1 MIALASVIML
11 AGFAVLIETWRR
23 IIIAWGSELRFI
35 DAARIWFISSLVR
48 YLPWN
53 VVFQLGAVAE
63 LSRRDRISP
72 IAATGASVINQIVN
86 LAMGFVIALIAGFGA
101 LDTLSGG
108 YAKLGVVVATAMLI
122 GLLALPALLP
132 LLLRIVHRVTG
143 RQVAIGTLPHS
154 AIYVSL
160 VGNLLA
166 WTLYGLAYRALVA
179 GVIGSAPGGVM
190 DYIAVY
196 AAAYVIGYLFIL
208 LPAGAGIREG
218 IQMNALPMLGL
229 ATLGQ
234 ATVIAVSARL
244 WITVL
249 EVAPALI
256 FLARGSRR
264 NTPVSTPRHGSNS

>member
-1 MIALASVIML
+1 L
-11 AGFAVLIETWRR
+11 
-23 IIIAWGSELRFI
+23 
-35 DAARIWFISSLVR
+35 
-48 YLPWN
+48 
-53 VVFQLGAVAE
+53 
-63 LSRRDRISP
+63 
-72 IAATGASVINQIVN
+72 
-86 LAMGFVIALIAGFGA
+86 
-101 LDTLSGG
+101 
-108 YAKLGVVVATAMLI
+108 
-122 GLLALPALLP
+122 
-132 LLLRIVHRVTG
+132 
-143 RQVAIGTLPHS
+143 
-154 AIYVSL
+154 
-160 VGNLLA
+160 
-166 WTLYGLAYRALVA
+166 
-179 GVIGSAPGGVM
+179 

-249 EVAPALI
+249 EVAPALF